1 MRYITAIEAQEVVKK
16 GLPLQSGNWVANT
29 IAYPSLLKGDH
40 SRKVCD
46 GYTMHPSEAKKAKGK
61 TVAKRYLKVVS
72 QAKVGRIVD
81 NEPMSAKYAKKHMDY
96 DTVMSQKKRLR
107 KQINHNKA
115 SLAIL
120 EKNK

>member
-1 MRYITAIEAQEVVKK
+1 MRYVTAIEAQEIVKK
-16 GLPLQSGNWVANT
+16 GLPLQGGNWL
-29 IAYPSLLKGDH
+29 PKG
-40 SRKVCD
+40 SRKICD